1 MLDPKVFAK
10 TIQKLREYYPKFEL
24 IEEKEK
30 DGIHQI
36 TTWYKFF
43 QDYDYDQ
50 FMYVVQNFINTSSY
64 QPQSPAH
71 LKNSVYK
78 HVEIPPKWLIKQIMI
93 DRNQKQLEHNEEV
106 SIEETQKLLD
116 EFK

>member
-10 TIQKLREYYPKFEL
+10 TIQKLGEYYPKFEL
-24 IEEKEK
+24 TKE
-30 DGIHQI
+30 QME
-36 TTWYKFF
+36 TWYKFY

-93 DRNQKQLEHNEEV
+93 DRNQKQLEHKEEV
-106 SIEETQKLLD
+106 SMEETQKLLNS
-116 EFK
+116 FK